1 MRHLVA
7 TENVNALTAR
17 RFALWSDIIAPFIG
31 VNDEGE
37 ATFEILYRKGSE
49 NDSDALSRRPDLHHE
64 IVTYDK
70 LVQEKELEI
79 ANDFFSS
86 MYHMHVDK
94 EFVHKIVSSY
104 PLDSAYGGVS
114 IPRGTHLNDSDGLY
128 YFGDKVCIPNDK
140 SLINSLIREAHD
152 AQGHPSMERTL
163 ANLSKTFWWPRMSK
177 TVKHYCKICATCQRI
192 KARTTKPPGT
202 LYPLPK
208 ASRPWDT
215 MSMDFI
221 SGLPIADGYDSIATF
236 VDTFTKQAHFVP
248 CTSKINAEE
257 LSRIYFN
264 HIFKLHG
271 LSRCIISDRDPLFTS
286 TFWKDLMRQL
296 RTKLNMSSAYHPQT
310 DGQTER
316 THRTIEQILR
326 GFVHAQHYDWLH
338 ALPLAEFCYN
348 NSVHSATKFSPFEA
362 LYGFNPLTP
371 PDLIA
376 SSNTTANIAQRIRD
390 IHELITEEL
399 KNSDVYMQHDA
410 AKKSNAAITFQEGDK
425 VWLSTEHLKLHNQPS
440 RKFQQRYIGPYSI
453 ISKISEVAYELA
465 LPNTMNCHNVFHISR
480 LRPCT
485 TIDVQPDYIP
495 VQVEKERQD
504 FIVDSIVD
512 HDIATARD
520 GFYER
525 GPCLVFKVHWAG
537 YSSSEDTWQT
547 YQSIRRVKALDD
559 YANDCT
565 SFQKL
570 YTSKRYAELHKKYP
584 QRFPLFDT

>member
-1 MRHLVA
+1 
-7 TENVNALTAR
+7 
-17 RFALWSDIIAPFIG
+17 
-31 VNDEGE
+31 
-37 ATFEILYRKGSE
+37 
-49 NDSDALSRRPDLHHE
+49 
-64 IVTYDK
+64 
-70 LVQEKELEI
+70 
-79 ANDFFSS
+79 
-86 MYHMHVDK
+86 
-94 EFVHKIVSSY
+94 
-104 PLDSAYGGVS
+104 
-114 IPRGTHLNDSDGLY
+114 
-128 YFGDKVCIPNDK
+128 
-140 SLINSLIREAHD
+140 
-152 AQGHPSMERTL
+152 
-163 ANLSKTFWWPRMSK
+163 
-177 TVKHYCKICATCQRI
+177 
-192 KARTTKPPGT
+192 
-202 LYPLPK
+202 
-208 ASRPWDT
+208 
-215 MSMDFI
+215 MDFI

-326 GFVHAQHYDWLH
+326 GFVHAQHHDWLH

-453 ISKISEVAYELA
+453 ISKISEVAYEIA
-465 LPNTMNCHNVFHISR
+465 LPNTMNCHNVFHISK

-584 QRFPLFDT
+584 QRFPIFDT

>member
-1 MRHLVA
+1 
-7 TENVNALTAR
+7 
-17 RFALWSDIIAPFIG
+17 
-31 VNDEGE
+31 
-37 ATFEILYRKGSE
+37 
-49 NDSDALSRRPDLHHE
+49 
-64 IVTYDK
+64 
-70 LVQEKELEI
+70 
-79 ANDFFSS
+79 
-86 MYHMHVDK
+86 
-94 EFVHKIVSSY
+94 
-104 PLDSAYGGVS
+104 
-114 IPRGTHLNDSDGLY
+114 
-128 YFGDKVCIPNDK
+128 
-140 SLINSLIREAHD
+140 
-152 AQGHPSMERTL
+152 
-163 ANLSKTFWWPRMSK
+163 
-177 TVKHYCKICATCQRI
+177 
-192 KARTTKPPGT
+192 
-202 LYPLPK
+202 
-208 ASRPWDT
+208 
-215 MSMDFI
+215 
-221 SGLPIADGYDSIATF
+221 
-236 VDTFTKQAHFVP
+236 
-248 CTSKINAEE
+248 
-257 LSRIYFN
+257 
-264 HIFKLHG
+264 
-271 LSRCIISDRDPLFTS
+271 
-286 TFWKDLMRQL
+286 
-296 RTKLNMSSAYHPQT
+296 MSSAYHPQT

-326 GFVHAQHYDWLH
+326 GFVHAQHHDWLH

-410 AKKSNAAITFQEGDK
+410 AKKSDAAITFQEGDK

-495 VQVEKERQD
+495 AEVEKERQD

-584 QRFPLFDT
+584 QRFPIFDN